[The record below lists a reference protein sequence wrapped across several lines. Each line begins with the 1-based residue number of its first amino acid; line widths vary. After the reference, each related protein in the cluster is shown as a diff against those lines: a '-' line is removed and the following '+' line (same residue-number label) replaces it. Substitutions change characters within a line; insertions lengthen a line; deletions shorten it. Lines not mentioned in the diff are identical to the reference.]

1 MIRNKKIKTLFFI
14 LRKTWGI
21 KKKLILAESVLS
33 IASLCIALSAIYLPS
48 LILNLMINVNSIKKV
63 LIELTVLLILVALLK
78 LFVSYFNRLCT
89 IYQEE
94 ANNEILRSLDYE
106 MLRVRYQW
114 IESPQFIDQFNKAIF
129 PISNYN
135 VIKILFS
142 AFPRVIQGVI
152 LILSVI
158 FILLALKPIIVFIV
172 LSLSIIVFFLTRY
185 MMKLEIDEANV
196 SLKKNKE
203 FLYYLTITRDPIIS
217 KDIRIYQVQPF
228 FMRKI
233 RNLFNEYILS
243 GYKLYGARNMRIVIS
258 VGASIILLITLY
270 SYLLITESGEIS
282 ASLLLLI
289 INAATSLSQSMN
301 SISDE
306 FLKINENLVYL
317 YEYYKFEEMVEN
329 ESISGDYVMKEEIR
343 SIEFK
348 NVCFSYPNTSIEVLK
363 GVSFTLDNTCT
374 LSIVGR
380 NGSGKTTMIKLLTRL
395 YEPTSGEILINGIP
409 LDQIDYDSYIKKLSV
424 VFQDFATFNFTMR
437 DNIEFN
443 NNDESR
449 LNYALKESEFDKE
462 IYKFPY
468 GIDTFITKE
477 FADEGV
483 TLSTGQTQKLAIARS
498 IYRKASVLIL
508 DEPTASLDPI
518 AEEEVYKHFKKIT
531 KDNLSIYISHRLSSC
546 KHADKIIVL
555 ENGIVVEEG
564 NHDKLMKQKGHYY
577 EMFSIQ
583 GNKYQEN

>member
-1 MIRNKKIKTLFFI
+1 MMLKKKLQTLFFI
-14 LRKTWGI
+14 LKKSWVI
-21 KKKLILAESVLS
+21 KKKLILVESVLS
-33 IASLCIALSAIYLPS
+33 ITSLCVSLFAIYAPS
-48 LILNLMINVNSIKKV
+48 LILNLITTENSMEKV
-63 LIELTVLLILVALLK
+63 IFRLTILLISIALLK
-78 LFVSYFNRLCT
+78 LLVSYFNRLCT

-94 ANNEILRSLDYE
+94 VNNEILRSLDYE
-106 MLRVRYQW
+106 MLSVRYRW

-142 AFPRVIQGVI
+142 AFPKVIQGII

-158 FILLALKPIIVFIV
+158 FILLALKPIIVLIV

-185 MMKLEIDEANV
+185 MMKLEIDEANI

-203 FLYYLTITRDPIIS
+203 FLYYLTITHDPIIS
-217 KDIRIYQVQPF
+217 KDIRIYQAQPF

-233 RNLFNEYILS
+233 RSLFNEYIQS

-270 SYLLITESGEIS
+270 TYLLITELGDIS
-282 ASLLLLI
+282 ASLLLLL
-289 INAATSLSQSMN
+289 INAATSLSQSIN

-306 FLKINENLVYL
+306 LLKINENLVYL
-317 YEYYKFEEMVEN
+317 YEYYKFEKMVAD
-329 ESISGDYVMKEEIR
+329 ESLSGDYILNEEIK

-348 NVCFSYPNTSIEVLK
+348 KVCFSYPNTATEVLK

-395 YEPTSGEILINGIP
+395 YEPTSGQILINGIP
-409 LDQIDYDSYIKKLSV
+409 LDQIDYNSYINKLSV

-437 DNIEFN
+437 DNIEITN
-443 NNDESR
+443 HDESR
-449 LNYALKESEFDKE
+449 LNHALKESEFDKE
-462 IYKFPY
+462 INKFPC
-468 GIDTFITKE
+468 GIDTFITKT
-477 FADEGV
+477 FADDGV
-483 TLSTGQTQKLAIARS
+483 TLSTGQTQKLAIARA
-498 IYRKASVLIL
+498 IYRKASVMIL
-508 DEPTASLDPI
+508 DEPTASLDPL
-518 AEEEVYKHFKKIT
+518 AEEEVYRHFKKIT

-546 KHADKIIVL
+546 KYADKIIVL
-555 ENGIVVEEG
+555 EDGIIAEEG
-564 NHDKLMKQKGHYY
+564 NHDKLMKQRGHYY
-577 EMFSIQ
+577 EMFRIQ
-583 GNKYQEN
+583 GNKYQDI